1 MEYDMDGLNG
11 NHEQYFIRYQDKDS
25 EWDEMYLY
33 LSEDDWGRY
42 VEEADKMR
50 EYGHRNVVV
59 METVTIDRVVY

>member
-1 MEYDMDGLNG
+1 MDGLNG

-33 LSEDDWGRY
+33 LCEDDWGMY

-59 METVTIDRVVY
+59 METMTIDRVVY